1 MQHIE
6 SRQNPRLREVARLI
20 ASSRDRRKAQRCVL
34 EGAHLIGVYCD
45 RGSVPETLVVVDDM
59 AGRPE
64 IAGLVARVAASR
76 VLAVSRSLF
85 TEIATM
91 PPEVGALAVVASPHL
106 TSAPPGRFCLLLEDL
121 QDPGN
126 VGTMLRTAAAAGVD
140 QVLLSR
146 HCAFA
151 WSPKVLRA
159 GQGAHFLTTIV
170 EDVDL
175 VAWSREFRAGGGRV
189 VATVVR
195 DGQSLHAT
203 DLAGPL
209 AIAIGNEGS
218 GLSAAFLACADL
230 RVTIPMA
237 PGSESLNAAAVAA
250 VMLFESLRQRG
261 AKRQARLGSNQ

>member
-1 MQHIE
+1 VQHIQ

-34 EGAHLIGVYCD
+34 EGTHLIGVYCD
-45 RGSVPETLVVVDDM
+45 RHGAPETLVVVDDV
-59 AGRPE
+59 AERPE
-64 IAGLVARVAASR
+64 IAQLIARVPPSR
-76 VLAVSRSLF
+76 VLAVARALF

-106 TSAPPGRFCLLLEDL
+106 TTAAPGRFCLLLEDL

-140 QVLLSR
+140 QVVLSR

-151 WSPKVLRA
+151 WSPKALRA

-170 EDVDL
+170 EDVAL
-175 VAWSREFRAGGGRV
+175 EAWSRDFRAQGGRV

-195 DGQSLHAT
+195 DGESLYASN
-203 DLAGPL
+203 LVGRI

-218 GLSAAFLACADL
+218 GLSAALLACADL
-230 RVTIPMA
+230 RVSIPMA

-250 VMLFESLRQRG
+250 IVLFESLRQRG
-261 AKRQARLGSNQ
+261 SDAGR